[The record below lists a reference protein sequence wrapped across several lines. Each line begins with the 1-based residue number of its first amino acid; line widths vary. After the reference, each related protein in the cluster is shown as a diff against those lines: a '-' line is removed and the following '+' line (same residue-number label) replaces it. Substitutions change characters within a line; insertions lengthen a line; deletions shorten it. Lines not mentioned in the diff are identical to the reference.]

1 MKWLGILLVETIA
14 GLGSKYRLP
23 LRVVLV
29 KLTEPKRL
37 VKRSVAPVGA
47 DAAAGLSVPMG

>member
-23 LRVVLV
+23 LRVLV